1 MDREK
6 QTAGNDGTKGK
17 SESEPVQRMDLH
29 DLYKALRGHLIASE
43 ARMAL

>member
-17 SESEPVQRMDLH
+17 SESEP
-29 DLYKALRGHLIASE
+29 YKGWIYMICTKRCADI
-43 ARMAL
+43 